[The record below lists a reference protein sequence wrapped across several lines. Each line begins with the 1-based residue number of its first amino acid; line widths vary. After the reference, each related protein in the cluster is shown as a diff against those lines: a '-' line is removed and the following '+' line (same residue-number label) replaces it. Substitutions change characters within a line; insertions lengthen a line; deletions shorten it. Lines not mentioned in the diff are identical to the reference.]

1 MNIYVDEAQHFSS
14 VVMVGWLLPLS
25 CGAVPHVWDV
35 FLFFSHMRT
44 WTGTFITLMHFS
56 HGYKNSTSECY
67 MEAMLY
73 SEKEHTGKY
82 AHVSAQLFIPAT
94 LWLLMHYYLVQTIS
108 LFHLP
113 SLAPFFFSLYLALSC
128 QLRPDYLFLFGWTFP
143 PKSSIPPL
151 CDTWSYPTALTKNL
165 LCKSH
170 CPSNH

>member
-113 SLAPFFFSLYLALSC
+113 SLAPFFFSLSRSQLPAETRLPFSVWLNISPQILHTSFVWHLELSHGT
-128 QLRPDYLFLFGWTFP
+128 Y
-143 PKSSIPPL
+143 
-151 CDTWSYPTALTKNL
+151 
-165 LCKSH
+165 
-170 CPSNH
+170 